1 MNLNIPPKIPRD
13 KQTSINLPAVT
24 LTWIDELAAKYHVSR
39 NEVIVRALELVRNQA
54 KELEAS

>member
-24 LTWIDELAAKYHVSR
+24 LTWIDDKGKVKIDERPVHTFTLTNDIAYIEPKARV
-39 NEVIVRALELVRNQA
+39 
-54 KELEAS
+54 